1 MAKRK
6 ASDTF
11 DDDIERNVKQKLDD
25 EPTIR
30 GGPPPQEQA
39 TQTDTSYYQYGYG
52 YDSSYY
58 YQQPPSS
65 VTTEEQTDA
74 LSAAAAKKA
83 AQAAAQE
90 EEGKRKRIIREAAG
104 QKWEDPSLYH
114 WPKDDFRVF
123 AGNLGN
129 DVTDDSLRNAFAI
142 KYKSCTMAHV
152 VRDKR
157 TGKTKGYG
165 FVSFLDAHE
174 FITALKEMNGK
185 YIGGRPCKLTKSKW
199 DDRNVDSEKR
209 KKKKQAINKLTH

>member
-25 EPTIR
+25 DPTLR
-30 GGPPPQEQA
+30 GGPPPQEQP
-39 TQTDTSYYQYGYG
+39 DTSYQYGYN
-52 YDSSYY
+52 YDASYY
-58 YQQPPSS
+58 QPAY
-65 VTTEEQTDA
+65 TEEQSDA
-74 LSAAAAKKA
+74 MSAAAAKKA

-114 WPKDDFRVF
+114 WPKNDFRLF

-129 DVTDDSLRNAFAI
+129 DVTDDSLRNAFAS

-157 TGKTKGYG
+157 TGKTKGFG

-174 FITALKEMNGK
+174 FIAALKEMNGK

-199 DDRNVDSEKR
+199 DDRNADSEKR
-209 KKKKQAINKLTH
+209 KKKKQAFNKLSH